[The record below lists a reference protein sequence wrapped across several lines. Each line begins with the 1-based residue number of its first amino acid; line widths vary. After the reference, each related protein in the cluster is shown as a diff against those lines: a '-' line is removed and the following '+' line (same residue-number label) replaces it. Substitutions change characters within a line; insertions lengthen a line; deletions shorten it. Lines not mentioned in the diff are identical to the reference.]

1 MIHMNIEGFAT
12 VMAVLGLVIGIIGAF
27 VIFFGF
33 MPKKNEHRFGGW
45 LGKLYDFLNFR
56 FYIIEGLLKFTY
68 VLVASI
74 CTGMGLFMSLSIV
87 ELTHGLI
94 LLVGGNLAARI
105 AYEFILML
113 IMACRNLGELN
124 KKTPDQSESQPDGQ
138 LPQPVKEEHHFW
150 GALHE
155 AGRSVREAVPKPQEA
170 KPQEPRPQGP
180 QPQEARPQEPQPHA
194 AGHQEVRQEPQP
206 PQPGR
211 AAEQE
216 ATPLQDPA
224 PKPAVLEAEKQPEGS
239 KEREDDAWAAA
250 RETARET
257 AVTRELQAAEKPK
270 SGETAPSVNRPAE
283 SKKAAIMKPKHRVCP
298 QCGEKCSAEFAF
310 CNMCGAKLQ
319 P

>member
-124 KKTPDQSESQPDGQ
+124 KKTPDQSEAQPDGQ
-138 LPQPVKEEHHFW
+138 LPQPIKEEHHFW

-155 AGRSVREAVPKPQEA
+155 AGRSVRQAASK
-170 KPQEPRPQGP
+170 
-180 QPQEARPQEPQPHA
+180 PQEARPQEPRP
-194 AGHQEVRQEPQP
+194 QEPKPQEPRPQEPVRQEPQT

-211 AAEQE
+211 VAEQE
-216 ATPLQDPA
+216 PASLQEPA
-224 PKPAVLEAEKQPEGS
+224 PKPAVLEAEKQPEIP
-239 KEREDDAWAAA
+239 KETEDAAWAAA
-250 RETARET
+250 RES
-257 AVTRELQAAEKPK
+257 AVTREPQEAKKPK
-270 SGETAPSVNRPAE
+270 SGETAPSVSRPAE
-283 SKKAAIMKPKHRVCP
+283 PKKAAIMKPKHRVCP
-298 QCGEKCSAEFAF
+298 QCGEKCSTEFAF

>member
-45 LGKLYDFLNFR
+45 MGKLYDFLNFK

-68 VLVASI
+68 VLVACI

-105 AYEFILML
+105 VYEFILML

-124 KKTPDQSESQPDGQ
+124 KKTPDQSETEPDGQ

-155 AGRSVREAVPKPQEA
+155 AGRGVR
-170 KPQEPRPQGP
+170 QG
-180 QPQEARPQEPQPHA
+180 QARPQEPKP
-194 AGHQEVRQEPQP
+194 EEFRPQEPQK
-206 PQPGR
+206 
-211 AAEQE
+211 AAVQE
-216 ATPLQDPA
+216 PSFQGSPA
-224 PKPAVLEAEKQPEGS
+224 PKTPLSEKVEQPGVLREPEAEE
-239 KEREDDAWAAA
+239 WAAS
-250 RETARET
+250 RES
-257 AVTRELQAAEKPK
+257 AVTSEPQAENKPQKAEI
-270 SGETAPSVNRPAE
+270 APNISKPAE
-283 SKKAAIMKPKHRVCP
+283 PKKAAAVIKPKHQICP
-298 QCGEKCSAEFAF
+298 QCGAKCSTEFAF
-310 CNMCGAKLQ
+310 CNMCGAKL
-319 P
+319 